1 MKRIVQDSDDELEE
15 DLEADIAPPKQ
26 PDASKQPAS
35 NDASHGTGST
45 GRLKPTNSATLAY

>member
-15 DLEADIAPPKQ
+15 DLEADIVPPKQ
-26 PDASKQPAS
+26 LDASKHPAS

-45 GRLKPTNSATLAY
+45 GRLKPTISATPEY